1 MRAVHAGGAHE
12 CAPYGVARGAFG
24 APPLILGGGMG
35 GLSRPTGADW
45 ATVIGLSVIW
55 GASFMNVKMALTGF
69 GPLTI
74 GAGRI
79 VLATLVLVALARWM
93 GLRLPG
99 FGNATER
106 QIWAHVAGMA
116 FFSNALPFFLL
127 GWGQRHVASGFAGIT
142 MAAVPLFT
150 MVLAQWFVPGER
162 MTAAKVAGF
171 GLGIAGVVVLIGPA
185 ALIAKGGA
193 VEEVARLSCVA
204 AALSYSIG
212 SVVTRRCPPMHMVAF
227 SAAALLC
234 AGFMAVPM
242 ALLVEGVPDLAAA
255 PVRAGL
261 AVVYL
266 GLLPTALATV
276 LMVRVINGAG
286 PVFLTLSNY
295 QVPVWSV
302 IFGVLVL
309 GERLPGQFLAALGL
323 ILAGLAV
330 TQAGGWMRWSR

>member
-1 MRAVHAGGAHE
+1 MARPPFSFSGLVPAADHHVELRRSVAKLVGKYGRKYFQEQVRKGEKVNELWSELGDAGFLGVHISEKWGG
-12 CAPYGVARGAFG
+12 G
-24 APPLILGGGMG
+24 GGGM
-35 GLSRPTGADW
+35 SEYY
-45 ATVIGLSVIW
+45 
-55 GASFMNVKMALTGF
+55 
-69 GPLTI
+69 
-74 GAGRI
+74 I
-79 VLATLVLVALARWM
+79 VVEET
-93 GLRLPG
+93 
-99 FGNATER
+99 
-106 QIWAHVAGMA
+106 
-116 FFSNALPFFLL
+116 
-127 GWGQRHVASGFAGIT
+127 
-142 MAAVPLFT
+142 AAQGCPLFT

>member
-1 MRAVHAGGAHE
+1 
-12 CAPYGVARGAFG
+12 
-24 APPLILGGGMG
+24 MG
-35 GLSRPTGADW
+35 GLSRPNWGDW
-45 ATVIGLSVIW
+45 ATVVGLSVIW
-55 GASFMNVKMALTGF
+55 GASFMNVKVALSGF

-79 VLATLVLVALARWM
+79 GLAAVALLALARWM
-93 GLRLPG
+93 ELRLPG
-99 FGNATER
+99 FRTPTE
-106 QIWAHVAGMA
+106 QKIWVHVAGMA

-127 GWGQRHVASGFAGIT
+127 GWGQIHVASGFAGIT
-142 MAAVPLFT
+142 MASVPLFT
-150 MVLAQWFVPGER
+150 MVLAQRFVPGEQ
-162 MTAAKVAGF
+162 MTAAKIAGF
-171 GLGIAGVVVLIGPA
+171 VLGIAGVVVLIGPG
-185 ALIAKGGA
+185 ALMARGGA
-193 VEEVARLSCVA
+193 MDVVARLACVA

-212 SVVTRRCPPMHMVAF
+212 SVVTRRCPPLHMVAF

-234 AGFMAVPM
+234 AGVMAVPM
-242 ALLVEGVPDLAAA
+242 ALVVEGMPGLAAA
-255 PVRAGL
+255 PLQAVL
-261 AVVYL
+261 AVAYL

-276 LMVRVINGAG
+276 LMVRVISTAG

-330 TQAGGWMRWSR
+330 TQAGGLVRRRG